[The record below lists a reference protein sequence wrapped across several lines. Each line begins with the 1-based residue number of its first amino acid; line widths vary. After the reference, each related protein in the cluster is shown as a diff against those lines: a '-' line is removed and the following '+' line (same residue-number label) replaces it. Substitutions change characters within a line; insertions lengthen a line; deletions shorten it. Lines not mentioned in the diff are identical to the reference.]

1 MAEEFPDLTVALK
14 KAVDEAGRDLGKVNV
29 LIAGRSGVGK
39 STLVNSVFRGR
50 LATTGQ
56 GEPVTKTTRL
66 ISKQGVP
73 LAIWDT
79 RGLEMAD
86 FDATLGELTRLVEER
101 AGEPDARN
109 RVHVAWLC
117 VHEDGRRVEEA
128 ERKLCRALKEHVPVL
143 GVITKARRDDGFRA
157 EVQRLLPEAGNV
169 VRVRAIAEE
178 FDEPGHAPLPP
189 MGLEDLVEA
198 TAKMV
203 PDAVVAAFEA
213 AQKVRL
219 QGKTRRA
226 HAVVATAAAAAAAA
240 AAVPIPFAGV
250 AVLAPIQIK
259 MLAGISVL
267 FGLDTST
274 AVLNTLL
281 WAVAGTT
288 GNTVAVRVFA
298 ANLAKFI
305 PGGGT
310 IVGGVVSATAAAA
323 CTTTLG
329 EVYVA
334 SLVAVSGRTRGE
346 TPENRCRADGV
357 HETGE
362 EGDGTFLAREDEVRR
377 PRAAR
382 PPVNTAGRF
391 PARCARASGRL
402 DALDALDAAPIRRRS

>member
-86 FDATLGELTRLVEER
+86 FDETLGELTRLVEER

-143 GVITKARRDDGFRA
+143 GVITKSRRDDGFRA

-169 VRVRAIAEE
+169 VSVRAIAEE
-178 FDEPGHAPLPP
+178 FDEPGRALPP

-198 TAKMV
+198 TAEMV

-226 HAVVATAAAAAAAA
+226 
-240 AAVPIPFAGV
+240 
-250 AVLAPIQIK
+250 
-259 MLAGISVL
+259 
-267 FGLDTST
+267 
-274 AVLNTLL
+274 
-281 WAVAGTT
+281 
-288 GNTVAVRVFA
+288 
-298 ANLAKFI
+298 
-305 PGGGT
+305 
-310 IVGGVVSATAAAA
+310 
-323 CTTTLG
+323 
-329 EVYVA
+329 
-334 SLVAVSGRTRGE
+334 
-346 TPENRCRADGV
+346 
-357 HETGE
+357 
-362 EGDGTFLAREDEVRR
+362 
-377 PRAAR
+377 
-382 PPVNTAGRF
+382 PP
-391 PARCARASGRL
+391 P
-402 DALDALDAAPIRRRS
+402 RRRFRSRSRAWRFWRPSRSRCWPAFPCCSASILPPPC

>member
-1 MAEEFPDLTVALK
+1 MAEEFPDLTVTLK

-86 FDATLGELTRLVEER
+86 FDETLGELTRLVEER

-169 VRVRAIAEE
+169 VSVRAIAEE
-178 FDEPGHAPLPP
+178 FDEPGRALPP
-189 MGLEDLVEA
+189 MGLEDLVAA
-198 TAKMV
+198 TAEMV

-213 AQKVRL
+213 AQRSGCKA
-219 QGKTRRA
+219 RR
-226 HAVVATAAAAAAAA
+226 
-240 AAVPIPFAGV
+240 G
-250 AVLAPIQIK
+250 
-259 MLAGISVL
+259 
-267 FGLDTST
+267 
-274 AVLNTLL
+274 
-281 WAVAGTT
+281 
-288 GNTVAVRVFA
+288 
-298 ANLAKFI
+298 
-305 PGGGT
+305 
-310 IVGGVVSATAAAA
+310 
-323 CTTTLG
+323 
-329 EVYVA
+329 
-334 SLVAVSGRTRGE
+334 GRTRSSRQ
-346 TPENRCRADGV
+346 PR
-357 HETGE
+357 
-362 EGDGTFLAREDEVRR
+362 RR
-377 PRAAR
+377 P
-382 PPVNTAGRF
+382 PP
-391 PARCARASGRL
+391 
-402 DALDALDAAPIRRRS
+402 RRRFRSRSRAWRFWRPSRSRCWPAFPCCSASILPPPC